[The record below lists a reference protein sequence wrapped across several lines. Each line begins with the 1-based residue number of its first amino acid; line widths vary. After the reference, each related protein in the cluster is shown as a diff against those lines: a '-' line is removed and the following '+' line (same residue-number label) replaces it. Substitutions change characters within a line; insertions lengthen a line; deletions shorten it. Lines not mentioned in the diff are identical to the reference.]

1 MKKWVVKKP
10 DTAAAKRI
18 SAECGI
24 NMLCA
29 EVLTSRGITCS
40 ADAAERFNT
49 DSLSDPFLLKDMTE
63 AARLINEAVDSFTP
77 ICIYGDY
84 DCDGICSTVMLFSYL
99 ECMGANVT
107 YIIPER
113 NEGYGLNEAAVRRMH
128 EQGAELIITVDNGI
142 SAVNEAELVYELGMK
157 LIVTDHHQPP
167 DILPRAEAVVDP
179 HRKDCI
185 SSFKHLCGAGVVLKL
200 IAAAEG
206 GSYETALNE
215 YGELAALA
223 TLADIVP
230 LNSENRYIVKHGMML
245 MENSEHPGIT
255 ALIEKSGIKMPVSS
269 ASVVFGLAPR
279 INASGRLGS
288 PSLAARMLLTDNVEE
303 AQLLADELEQLN
315 RMRKDTEKE
324 IIDEIEKKIS
334 QKPDITLNRALV
346 LSGENWNHGVIG
358 IVAAKILEHFGKPS
372 FIITIEGETA
382 RGSARSFGEF
392 SIFKA
397 LDYCSDLLVKFGGHP
412 AAGGFTIETARI
424 PDFEERIQKY
434 AAEHFKYMPVLEI
447 TADKL
452 LSPSEL
458 TVENIEGLK
467 ILEPFGEGSGQPV
480 FAVGNCEVL
489 NLIPLSNGAHTKLRL
504 LCSGIQFDALIFRI
518 SPDKLFIKTGD
529 KIDIMFTSETQTYN
543 GRKSISII
551 VKDFRLC
558 GIEQQKYFAAKDAY
572 EKYRKN
578 LPLPKAYYE
587 KICPD
592 RNELV
597 IVYKSI
603 ASGNCSIDT
612 LYTSLISRFNY
623 CKMMLCID
631 IFRELGL
638 ISCNYYSQEISVIK
652 NAPKADL
659 ESSLILNTLRQ
670 CCKKCVTA
678 QDKSQ

>member
-1 MKKWVVKKP
+1 MMKKWVIKKP
-10 DTAAAKRI
+10 DTAAAKQI
-18 SAECGI
+18 SDDCGI

-29 EVLTSRGITCS
+29 EILTSRGITCS
-40 ADAAERFNT
+40 ADAYTHFNT
-49 DSLSDPFLLKDMTE
+49 DSLSDPFLIKDMTE
-63 AARLINEAVDSFTP
+63 AAKLINEAVDNFTP

-113 NEGYGLNEAAVRRMH
+113 NEGYGLSKSAVRRMH

-142 SAVNEAELVYELGMK
+142 SAVEEAKLVYELGMK
-157 LIVTDHHQPP
+157 LIITDHHQPS
-167 DILPRAEAVVDP
+167 DILPKAEAVVDP
-179 HRKDCI
+179 HRKDCK
-185 SSFKHLCGAGVVLKL
+185 SPFKHLCGAGVVLKL

-206 GSYETALNE
+206 GSYETAFNE

-223 TLADIVP
+223 TLADVVP
-230 LNSENRYIVKHGMML
+230 LDSENKYIVKYGLTL
-245 MENSEHPGIT
+245 MENSEHPGIA
-255 ALIEKSGIKMPVSS
+255 ALIEKSGIKLPVSS
-269 ASVVFGLAPR
+269 TSVVFGLAPR
-279 INASGRLGS
+279 INASGRMDS
-288 PSLAARMLLTDNVEE
+288 PSLAARMLLTDNMEE
-303 AQLLADELEQLN
+303 ARLLAEELEQFN
-315 RMRKDTEKE
+315 RMRKDTQNE
-324 IIDEIEKKIS
+324 IINEIEKKIS
-334 QKPDITLNRALV
+334 QKPDIALNRALV
-346 LSGENWNHGVIG
+346 LSGENWEHGVIG
-358 IVAAKILEHFGKPS
+358 IVAAKILDHFGKPS

-392 SIFKA
+392 SVFKA
-397 LDYCSDLLVKFGGHP
+397 LEYCSDLLVKFGGHP
-412 AAGGFTIETARI
+412 AAGGFTIETAKI
-424 PDFEERIQKY
+424 PDFEQRIQEY
-434 AAEHFKYMPVLEI
+434 AAEHFKYMPVPEI
-447 TADKL
+447 TAEKL
-452 LSPSEL
+452 LPPSEL
-458 TVENIEGLK
+458 TVENIDSLK
-467 ILEPFGEGSGQPV
+467 ILEPFGEKNSQPV
-480 FAVGNCEVL
+480 FAMGNCHVL
-489 NLIPLSNGAHTKLRL
+489 DIIALSNGDHTKLRL
-504 LCSGIQFDALIFRI
+504 LCSGIQFDALIFRV

-529 KIDIMFTSETQTYN
+529 KIDIMFMAETQTYN

-551 VKDFRLC
+551 VKDLRLC

-631 IFRELGL
+631 IFSELGL
-638 ISCNYYSQEISVIK
+638 ISCNYYSQEVSVIK

-670 CCKKCVTA
+670 CCKKCVTGA
-678 QDKSQ
+678 